1 MPQSPQR
8 TRSTPNTPVKPS
20 AGLQQTRLKERR
32 RGTRAPGTR
41 ILVTGSTAAQRRRLA
56 GEVAA
61 DLQRNLLRVDLS
73 QTVGKY
79 IGETEKNLQALFAN
93 AESNGTI
100 LFFDEADAL
109 FGRRTSVKDSHDKYA
124 NQEVSYLLERLEESP
139 AVVILATNSKQAIDP
154 SFQRRLRLSLQVM
167 TATGRKS
174 GTPQKKDGINAGA
187 ARPRKTKR

>member
-8 TRSTPNTPVKPS
+8 IRSTPNTPVKPS
-20 AGLQQTRLKERR
+20 AGLQQTRPKERR
-32 RGTRAPGTR
+32 RGTRGPGTR
-41 ILVTGSTAAQRRRLA
+41 ILVTGTTAAQRRRLA

-61 DLQRNLLRVDLS
+61 DLKRDILRVELR

-79 IGETEKNLQALFAN
+79 IGETEKNLQALFDK
-93 AESNGTI
+93 AESSETI
-100 LFFDEADAL
+100 LFLDEADAL
-109 FGRRTSVKDSHDKYA
+109 LSRRTSVKDSHDKYA

>member
-1 MPQSPQR
+1 MPRSPQR
-8 TRSTPNTPVKPS
+8 TRPKPNSPVKP
-20 AGLQQTRLKERR
+20 AARLRQIRPTNRR
-32 RGTRAPGTR
+32 RGPGTR
-41 ILVTGSTAAQRRRLA
+41 ILVTGTTAAQRRRLA

-61 DLQRNLLRVDLS
+61 DLQREILRVDLS

-79 IGETEKNLQALFAN
+79 IGETEKNLQVLFAN

-124 NQEVSYLLERLEESP
+124 NQEVSYLIERLEESP

-154 SFQRRLRLSLQVM
+154 AFQRRLRLSLQVM
-167 TATGRKS
+167 TGPARKS
-174 GTPQKKDGINAGA
+174 GARREKDGINAGA
-187 ARPRKTKR
+187 AHPRKKKS